1 MTHLLLEYTLADDY
15 LERRPEFRADHLAL
29 LESSVERGELVLA
42 GAMPDPFDRALFV
55 WNEGAEDA
63 ATAFVEAD
71 PYVANGLV
79 TGWTLRTWNTVIGTA
94 LPA

>member
-1 MTHLLLEYTLADDY
+1 MTHLVLEYTLADDY
-15 LERRPEFRADHLAL
+15 PERRPEFRAAHLAL
-29 LESSVERGELVLA
+29 LERCVERGELVLA
-42 GAMPDPFDRALFV
+42 GALADPFDKALFV
-55 WNEGAEDA
+55 WTEGAEQA

-79 TGWTLRTWNTVIGTA
+79 TGWALRTWNTVIGTA